1 MLPTER
7 TKVETSSRV
16 IWYMILVVAIS
27 LSVEAVLLLG
37 LVNMV
42 DVRELVLPAL
52 AAAVLAGGLVGTMV
66 EFATLAKEH

>member
-1 MLPTER
+1 MLPAEK
-7 TKVETSSRV
+7 TKVGKKSRA
-16 IWYMILVVAIS
+16 IWYMILIVAIS

-66 EFATLAKEH
+66 EFATFAKEH

>member
-1 MLPTER
+1 MLLTQK
-7 TKVETSSRV
+7 TKVGTSSRA

-27 LSVEAVLLLG
+27 VSVEAVLLLG

-42 DVRELVLPAL
+42 AVGELVLPAL

>member
-42 DVRELVLPAL
+42 GVGELVLPAL

-66 EFATLAKEH
+66 EFATIAKEH